1 MKGKNYANRKPESE
15 RPEGDFYPTPSC
27 MVKALLETKLF
38 STDHNVANCNMTI
51 FDPCCGKYAIGNVL
65 RNAGYK
71 NIIERDLMYGQNF
84 LYDCYNSVNLFP
96 KYHFIDYKKCKD
108 YEIKV
113 YHENIDVII
122 MNPPFKEFN
131 GFVEKAK
138 DVVDRVY
145 CIGKM
150 NFFGAHDRNVNGL
163 WEHLEWVLPFDRQI
177 AFDKPETEDGKV
189 ECGMM
194 ISGWFIWN
202 RYYNG
207 CPKIKVLDMQ
217 KYIWNGKHS
226 KNCS

>member
-1 MKGKNYANRKPESE
+1 MGKAYANRKPVSE

-27 MVKALLETKLF
+27 MVRKLIE
-38 STDHNVANCNMTI
+38 SGNLIEMLDVDI
-51 FDPCCGKYAIGNVL
+51 LDPCCGKYAIGNVL
-65 RNAGYK
+65 REYGFK
-71 NIIERDLMYGQNF
+71 NIIERDLMYGENF

-113 YHENIDVII
+113 YHENIDVIV

-138 DVVDRVY
+138 SIANRVY

-150 NFFGAHDRNVNGL
+150 NFFGAHDRNINGL

-177 AFDKPETEDGKV
+177 AFDKPEDENGMV
-189 ECGMM
+189 ECGM
-194 ISGWFIWN
+194 IVSGWFIWDKH
-202 RYYNG
+202 YDG
-207 CPKIKVLDMQ
+207 QPKIEVLDMQ
-217 KYIWNGKHS
+217 KYIKHS
-226 KNCS
+226 

>member
-1 MKGKNYANRKPESE
+1 MGKAYANRKNDPNN
-15 RPEGDFYPTPSC
+15 PNDFFPTPSC
-27 MVKALLETKLF
+27 MVKELLESGLF
-38 STDHNVANCNMTI
+38 NEVLNCTI
-51 FDPCCGKYAIGNVL
+51 LDPCCGKYALGNIL
-65 RNAGYK
+65 REYGLT

-113 YHENIDVII
+113 YHEDIDVIV

-138 DVVDRVY
+138 SIADRVY

-177 AFDKPETEDGKV
+177 AFDKPEIDGKV

-202 RYYNG
+202 KNYNG
-207 CPKIKVLDMQ
+207 YPKIKVLDMQ
-217 KYIWNGKHS
+217 KYIRPSIKTE
-226 KNCS
+226 KE